1 MNKKPIFS
9 SLFVLALLALACA
22 NPFNSQTQPPAA
34 NVETVVAA
42 TLSALTAAPASPST
56 VAPDSTSSDILPHS
70 LYYLA
75 NDAAGILQVYR
86 LEKDANTVSQITFE
100 TANVEDYGVSPVDGS
115 VAYVV
120 NNQLFTINAE
130 GGNRSLIVDGG
141 ALDEINP
148 FVNKLSNPVWSN
160 DGQTIAFGYK
170 GLNFYSI
177 ASGQY
182 NLLIPNQIEDQ
193 GNGFIFPNELIFPE
207 KFSPDGNKL
216 LLTLGYYEGASA
228 AIYYPNGGALVRLQ
242 GEHRGIICCDTA
254 RWSADSAS
262 IYSASSTFGMFA
274 AGLWKVDA
282 ATGNVSTLFLGD
294 FDTDPIQAAEA
305 PFLAPDGNLYFFYAS
320 LPNTGDMVN
329 RPPLQLVRSA
339 PDGVTNR
346 TVLRPETFNLNNE
359 YLWSPDGRFVIIAIA
374 PIADVYAGGIPTLIY
389 TDAAKGG
396 MELGKFA
403 TNMQW
408 GP

>member
-1 MNKKPIFS
+1 MNKKSIVL
-9 SLFVLALLALACA
+9 SLFVLLLLALACA
-22 NPFNSQTQPPAA
+22 NPLTAPTQAPA
-34 NVETVVAA
+34 NVETIVAA
-42 TLSALTAAPASPST
+42 TLSALTAPASNST
-56 VAPDSTSSDILPHS
+56 AAPDSASANILPHS

-75 NDAAGILQVYR
+75 NDAAGIVQVYR
-86 LEKDANTVSQITFE
+86 LEKDAKTVSQVTFE
-100 TANVEDYGVSPVDGS
+100 SVNVEDYGVSPIDGS
-115 VAYVV
+115 VAFVV
-120 NNQLFTINAE
+120 NNQLVSINAD
-130 GGNRSLIVDGG
+130 GSNRSLIVDGG
-141 ALDEINP
+141 AIDENNP
-148 FVNKLSNPVWSN
+148 FVNRLSNPAWSN

-207 KFSPDGNKL
+207 KFSPDGSKL

-228 AIYYPNGGALVRLQ
+228 AIYYPNGGTIIRLQ
-242 GEHRGIICCDTA
+242 GEHRGIICCDAA
-254 RWSADSAS
+254 RWSADSSS

-282 ATGNVSTLFLGD
+282 ATGNVSTLLLGD
-294 FDTDPIQAAEA
+294 FDTDPIQVAEA

-320 LPNTGDMVN
+320 LPNTGDIVN

-339 PDGVTNR
+339 ADGITNR
-346 TVLRPETFNLNNE
+346 TVIRPEMFSATNE
-359 YLWSPDGRFVIIAIA
+359 YVWSPDGSFVIIAAAPTPETYIGGA
-374 PIADVYAGGIPTLIY
+374 PILIY
-389 TDAAKGG
+389 TDAAKSNI
-396 MELGKFA
+396 ELGKFA
-403 TNMQW
+403 ANMQW

>member
-1 MNKKPIFS
+1 MNKKPILFS
-9 SLFVLALLALACA
+9 LIVFLVLMFACA
-22 NPFNSQTQPPAA
+22 NPLGAPTQPQ
-34 NVETVVAA
+34 NVETIVAS
-42 TLSALTAAPASPST
+42 TLSALTAPASNPT
-56 VAPDSTSSDILPHS
+56 IVPDSVSNTLPHS

-75 NDAAGILQVYR
+75 NDAAGLLQVYR
-86 LEKDANTVSQITFE
+86 LKQDAKTVSQVTFE
-100 TANVEDYGVSPVDGS
+100 NEEIQDYAVSPIDGS

-120 NNQLFTINAE
+120 NNQLITVSAD
-130 GGNRSLIVDGG
+130 GTNRSMIVDGG
-141 ALDEINP
+141 AIDEVNP
-148 FVNKLSNPVWSN
+148 FVNRLGSPVWSN

-177 ASGQY
+177 IDGQY

-228 AIYYPNGGALVRLQ
+228 AIYYPNGGTVVRLN
-242 GEHRGIICCDTA
+242 GEHRGIICCDTTQ
-254 RWSADSAS
+254 WTSDSSS
-262 IYSASSTFGMFA
+262 IYSASATFGMFA

-282 ATGNVSTLFLGD
+282 TSGNVSTLLLGD
-294 FDTDPIQAAEA
+294 FDTNPAQVADA
-305 PFLAPDGNLYFFYAS
+305 PLLAPDGNLYFFHAS
-320 LPNTGDMVN
+320 IPNTGDIQS

-346 TVLRPETFNLNNE
+346 TVIRPDIYNLMNE
-359 YLWSPDGRFVIIAIA
+359 HLWSPDGSFVIIATA
-374 PIADVYAGGIPTLIY
+374 PTPDTYVGGTPILIY
-389 TDAAKGG
+389 TDSTKGNI
-396 MELGKFA
+396 ELGKFA
-403 TNMQW
+403 VNMQW